1 MAENT
6 EGRRST
12 TATLSVWAEGDI
24 CGCVSPSEEGEG
36 GRVRRGRERVR
47 RITEGQ
53 LVTSPEAF
61 PWQVLMEI
69 KYHSDRLCGGT
80 LLRPDWFL
88 TAAHCLH
95 AGNHWLNTNE
105 LTIRVGVVN
114 RSASEPTQQYLE
126 VYTRAIS
133 DVCIFLLHC
142 KLWLTPFSLPCY
154 GI

>member
-1 MAENT
+1 MW
-6 EGRRST
+6 G
-12 TATLSVWAEGDI
+12 EGDV
-24 CGCVSPSEEGEG
+24 CGCVSSSEGEE
-36 GRVRRGRERVR
+36 RRERRERVR

-53 LVTSPEAF
+53 PVTSAEAF

-69 KYHSDRLCGGT
+69 RYHSDRLCGGT

-95 AGNHWLNTNE
+95 AGNHWFNTNE

-126 VYTRAIS
+126 VYTAI
-133 DVCIFLLHC
+133 V
-142 KLWLTPFSLPCY
+142 P
-154 GI
+154 GV